1 MKELRCLGQKKN
13 RICNQLLYKY
23 KILEDEMVVSIKCPN
38 CNTYTILKLPFKK
51 IENEKNNEKNKMIIK
66 GLINN

>member
-1 MKELRCLGQKKN
+1 MDYIWHCPGKDCRERGIILFKTQTPFLLDGQ
-13 RICNQLLYKY
+13 
-23 KILEDEMVVSIKCPN
+23 IKCPN